1 MPSGIFSA
9 GQQIKIFNNTA
20 STISISR
27 SGVTMYWA
35 ETGANA
41 DRTLGTRGVA
51 TIICVA
57 ANTFVITGET
67 LT

>member
-1 MPSGIFSA
+1 VPSGVFSA

-20 STISISR
+20 STIAINR
-27 SGVTMYWA
+27 SGVTMFFA
-35 ETGANA
+35 KDGSNA

-51 TIICVA
+51 TLICTA
-57 ANTFVITGET
+57 SNTFVVTGET